1 MATQFSVNDG
11 IKWKQRF
18 FTLWTGQA
26 VSLLGSQL
34 VQFALIW
41 YLTVR
46 TGSAT
51 VLATAS
57 LVGLLPRVLIGPLAG
72 SLVDRWDRR
81 KTMIVADGI
90 IAAATLVLAV
100 LFALDGPDIWQIYG
114 LMFVRSVA
122 GAFHGNSMAASTSL
136 MVPVEH
142 MTRIQGFNQM
152 LNGGLNVI
160 SAPLGAL
167 LYEALSLQWILAI
180 DVVSALFAI
189 APLFF
194 FEVPQPERT
203 ESGNL
208 SGEAST
214 VWEDIKVGFRYT
226 LAWRGL
232 LYLSLMAALLNFL
245 LNPAFSLLPLFVKG
259 HLGGDAGQLGAIEAV
274 AGIGAIIGGVALG
287 VWGGFKRRIYT
298 SMLGI
303 FGIGAGTVLIG
314 LVPST
319 GFVISLAAMFLIGL
333 SMPIANGALM
343 AILQVSVAPDMQG
356 RVFSL
361 VGSLASGMSPIG
373 LVLAGPLADKMGIQT
388 WFLLAGTACVVMAL
402 FGIANPTVRT
412 IEEQGNKNVDQA
424 LSEIP
429 ISDGLAAAD

>member
-11 IKWKQRF
+11 IRWKQRF

-46 TGSAT
+46 TESAT

-57 LVGLLPRVLIGPLAG
+57 LVGLLPQVLIGPLAG

-81 KTMIVADGI
+81 RTMALADSAV
-90 IAAATLVLAV
+90 AAATLVLAV
-100 LFALDGPDIWQIYG
+100 MFALGEPQIWQIYA
-114 LMFVRSVA
+114 LMLIRSVA
-122 GAFHGNSMAASTSL
+122 GAFHGNAMAASTSL

-142 MTRIQGFNQM
+142 MTRIQGVNQM

-167 LYEALSLQWILAI
+167 LYEALSLQWILAM
-180 DVVSALFAI
+180 DVVSAVFAI

-194 FEVPQPERT
+194 FEVPQPDRT
-203 ESGNL
+203 ESESL
-208 SGEAST
+208 AGEAST
-214 VWEDIKVGFRYT
+214 VWQDLVTGFRYT
-226 LAWRGL
+226 ISWRGL
-232 LYLSLMAALLNFL
+232 LYISLMAALLNFL
-245 LNPAFSLLPLFVKG
+245 LNPAFSLLPLLVKG
-259 HLGGDAGQLGAIEAV
+259 HLSGDALQLGAIEAA
-274 AGIGAIIGGVALG
+274 AGLGTIIGGVVLG
-287 VWGGFKRRIYT
+287 VWGGFKRRIFT

-303 FGIGAGTVLIG
+303 LGIGVGTVVVG
-314 LVPST
+314 LVPSD
-319 GFVISLAAMFLIGL
+319 GYVIALAAFFAIGL
-333 SMPIANGALM
+333 SLPIANGALM

-361 VGSLASGMSPIG
+361 LGSVASGMSPIG
-373 LVLAGPLADKMGIQT
+373 LALAGPLADRIGIQT
-388 WFLLAGTACVVMAL
+388 WFLAAGAACLSMAL
-402 FGIANPTVRT
+402 FGAANLTVRT
-412 IEEQGNKNVDQA
+412 VEEQGKRKMDQA
-424 LSEIP
+424 LSEMP
-429 ISDGLAAAD
+429 LSERLAVTD